1 MNNPQGA
8 PGWYD
13 DASSSGAER
22 YWDGHDWTS
31 RRRPKR
37 STTQSSE
44 IPDRGF
50 PDPLAASPQSLSY
63 SPPGQYVSPPAGWYA
78 APNDPRAEEYWNG
91 FEWDGMRRP
100 VGGPPHSGPP
110 FSSPPSGFPY
120 PESRENPWQSG
131 SGWSANPYQPQGPV
145 PVFQLGPQEK
155 SSGIAVL
162 LTVLWPGAGHLYL
175 GLSKKAIP
183 YVVANAIGLGL
194 GVMLF
199 ILLPISFVIWLVTL
213 VMTVG
218 SVTDDTNLV
227 NDAIRRG
234 QRIQG

>member
-1 MNNPQGA
+1 
-8 PGWYD
+8 
-13 DASSSGAER
+13 
-22 YWDGHDWTS
+22 
-31 RRRPKR
+31 
-37 STTQSSE
+37 
-44 IPDRGF
+44 
-50 PDPLAASPQSLSY
+50 
-63 SPPGQYVSPPAGWYA
+63 
-78 APNDPRAEEYWNG
+78 
-91 FEWDGMRRP
+91 
-100 VGGPPHSGPP
+100 
-110 FSSPPSGFPY
+110 
-120 PESRENPWQSG
+120 
-131 SGWSANPYQPQGPV
+131 V

>member
-1 MNNPQGA
+1 M
-8 PGWYD
+8 
-13 DASSSGAER
+13 
-22 YWDGHDWTS
+22 
-31 RRRPKR
+31 
-37 STTQSSE
+37 
-44 IPDRGF
+44 
-50 PDPLAASPQSLSY
+50 
-63 SPPGQYVSPPAGWYA
+63 
-78 APNDPRAEEYWNG
+78 
-91 FEWDGMRRP
+91 
-100 VGGPPHSGPP
+100 
-110 FSSPPSGFPY
+110 
-120 PESRENPWQSG
+120 
-131 SGWSANPYQPQGPV
+131 

-155 SSGIAVL
+155 SSGVAVL

-194 GVMLF
+194 GLMLF